1 MNITKRFADRLF
13 ALGFRIAYWFFRRPP
28 AKAVAR
34 SRLPLTRRTG
44 SRLPL
49 ARSLGKRPC
58 RAKPS
63 DQQADPT
70 IR

>member
-28 AKAVAR
+28 AKAVAQ

-49 ARSLGKRPC
+49 ARSLGKPPC
-58 RAKPS
+58 RQAQR
-63 DQQADPT
+63 QQADPT